1 MHAFIQKIDEILNNN
16 NDERINV
23 IINEIMNLTI
33 ILLEEIHPSIVLK
46 ALELLRRLLEYIQKC
61 NIELEI
67 DVLKK
72 RLINEVLFK
81 IKLKLGDVNPKVR
94 NNCIS
99 FYCDLLTLKFLD
111 YNKLITELVI
121 DEIKNNNKYSTKSG
135 NLIVGKINI
144 IINALSNFENAITM
158 KRTDKISFPSNL
170 LMDYLINN
178 ISHNKYEIRKQSRS
192 AMKLLFKIFGIE
204 KFKKN
209 LEKIDERVLRN
220 LIEKIPNLQGYFP
233 KKIIIPKIG
242 VVISTS
248 KSRNITLNNTKLI
261 SHNNT

>member
-1 MHAFIQKIDEILNNN
+1 MK
-16 NDERINV
+16 
-23 IINEIMNLTI
+23 LTI
-33 ILLEEIHPSIVLK
+33 ILLDETHPSVILK
-46 ALELLRRLLEYIQKC
+46 ALKLLQILLEYIQKC
-61 NIELEI
+61 NTQLEL

-72 RLINEVLFK
+72 KLTNEVLFK
-81 IKLKLGDVNPKVR
+81 IKLKLGDVNLIVR

-99 FYCDLLTLKFLD
+99 FYCYLLTLKFLD
-111 YNKLITELVI
+111 YNKLITDLVL

-135 NLIVGKINI
+135 NIILGKINI
-144 IINALSNFENAITM
+144 IINALSNFENAITF
-158 KRTDKISFPSNL
+158 KRTDKINFPSNL

-178 ISHNKYEIRKQSRS
+178 ISHNKYEIRKQARS

-220 LIEKIPNLQGYFP
+220 LIEKITDLQGYFP
-233 KKIIIPKIG
+233 KRNIKPIIG
-242 VVISTS
+242 FVNNTS